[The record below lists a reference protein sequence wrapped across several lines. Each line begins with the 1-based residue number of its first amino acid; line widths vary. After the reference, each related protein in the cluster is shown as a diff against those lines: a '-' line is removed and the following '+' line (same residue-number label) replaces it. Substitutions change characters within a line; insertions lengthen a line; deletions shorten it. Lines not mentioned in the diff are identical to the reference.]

1 MIEPLEERQLAE
13 DHLDADREANRHGG
27 VIVAAIPRPSENL
40 AAEVTG
46 VQVKTERDELI
57 AQYEAG
63 PARLKAALATVP
75 PEAIEV
81 APGRGRVVRPRDRRP
96 LCRLGVERGAADPL
110 PRSRGEPGRSGYD
123 QEVWARALDYHAH
136 PLEPALLA
144 VESARANTAPLLHR
158 LPEAA
163 WAKVGRHSE
172 SGTYSA
178 TRWLEIYAAHL
189 EEHSRQIEANVAAW
203 QERNR

>member
-1 MIEPLEERQLAE
+1 MRWRPAE
-13 DHLDADREANRHGG
+13 GEWSAHEIVVHCADSESNAALRIRYLVAEAN
-27 VIVAAIPRPSENL
+27 P
-40 AAEVTG
+40 
-46 VQVKTERDELI
+46 
-57 AQYEAG
+57 
-63 PARLKAALATVP
+63 
-75 PEAIEV
+75 
-81 APGRGRVVRPRDRRP
+81 VVM
-96 LCRLGVERGAADPL
+96 
-110 PRSRGEPGRSGYD
+110 GYD